1 MKELLSRYEAET
13 AVTIHDIIRFH
24 YEFACIHPFQDGNGR
39 VGRLIVL
46 KECLRFGLFPLSS
59 RTPRKGIITGD
70 SLNGNENR
78 DI

>member
-46 KECLRFGLFPLSS
+46 KECLRFW
-59 RTPRKGIITGD
+59 ID
-70 SLNGNENR
+70 SLYHRGRQER
-78 DI
+78 VLLPGTL